1 MSAGERVEK
10 LMDVYPCFKDHIE
23 IIEEA
28 RRVLGV
34 ESSGDREEFKN
45 QCIGLLADEIEP
57 IIYYGINKG
66 ISPPKSPK
74 TNSKILH
81 VLQNLPYIFSAKKQ
95 PKKVLDLVY
104 KLKDHE
110 DREAWCSKR
119 SGNVPVLLIE
129 RTRCYLIIG
138 KKMVAELDEEKLN
151 EGVLALLASFYLLDF
166 DYPRFHEMGL
176 TFLHQYIF
184 KDMIVPTDIKPS
196 FELVLTDYKNF
207 KSN

>member
-1 MSAGERVEK
+1 MKPQGHCPNKRKYSNGEINQGVEAETKKKKTGPQKNQGDDLEILKTTTDSCENEGICEKSDPTDGKEVMKRHYAALMKEVEKKKPNVAVVNSYLNKEYSARRSWLQAMSAGERVEK

-74 TNSKILH
+74 ASKFILA
-81 VLQNLPYIFSAKKQ
+81 I
-95 PKKVLDLVY
+95 
-104 KLKDHE
+104 
-110 DREAWCSKR
+110 
-119 SGNVPVLLIE
+119 
-129 RTRCYLIIG
+129 
-138 KKMVAELDEEKLN
+138 
-151 EGVLALLASFYLLDF
+151 
-166 DYPRFHEMGL
+166 
-176 TFLHQYIF
+176 
-184 KDMIVPTDIKPS
+184 
-196 FELVLTDYKNF
+196 
-207 KSN
+207 